1 MGARDK
7 PRAGVSPWPVPQD
20 YTMKRFTFDKI
31 REVPKDSSVALAALI
46 LSIPFCFLTLFF
58 VFNERALRASS
69 GYGVLDFELVWTRG
83 MAHRILRAWGTSN
96 VRYEIFVHHVDNLY
110 LVVYALF
117 AGLCILLI
125 ARRLKGRLQEIGFL
139 FILAPVLAAVF
150 DAMENVFLLS
160 MMRRGIPVGR
170 ASPALASLCSTF
182 KDAFLGAT
190 LSFVFIAGMLLL
202 MKRFQVSLTLYY
214 LVLLVA
220 GIAAVWLLVMWKP
233 YLGYVIGPVY
243 YVIVFLFW
251 WTMKIEASREAQSPA

>member
-1 MGARDK
+1 MI
-7 PRAGVSPWPVPQD
+7 S
-20 YTMKRFTFDKI
+20 
-31 REVPKDSSVALAALI
+31 
-46 LSIPFCFLTLFF
+46 SIPFFFLTLFF

-69 GYGVLDFELVWTRG
+69 GFGVLDFELVWTRG

-139 FILAPVLAAVF
+139 FVLAPVLAAIF

-160 MMRRGIPVGR
+160 IMRRGIPVGR

-182 KDAFLGAT
+182 KAAFLGAT
-190 LSFVFIAGMLLL
+190 LSFVFIAGILLL
-202 MKRFQVSLTLYY
+202 VRRFNVPLTHYY
-214 LVLLVA
+214 LVLLAA
-220 GIAAVWLLVMWKP
+220 GIAIVWLLVIWKP
-233 YLGYVIGPVY
+233 YLAYVIGPVY
-243 YVIVFLFW
+243 YAIAFLFW
-251 WTMKIEASREAQSPA
+251 WTARIEASRD